1 MLYQENNNRERR
13 LNSKGMTGVEPMKTT
28 MCGKQRQL
36 QKEGKPGS
44 QGKRTKKTVEK
55 QSVS

>member
-13 LNSKGMTGVEPMKTT
+13 LNSKGMTGVEPIKTT

-44 QGKRTKKTVEK
+44 HGKD
-55 QSVS
+55 